1 MQKMKFR
8 GFQLYFNNRE
18 AAESMIRQIDDFP
31 SFFTPTEDLPLIIDC
46 GANIG
51 VSVLEWKTRWPQAQ
65 ILCFEPDPFA
75 FKVLQKNIEV
85 NDVPG
90 VQCVNAA
97 VFDRDGAA
105 DFYGQISSTADSR
118 GNSLEEA
125 WANRE
130 GSTKTN
136 VKCTRLST
144 YIADR
149 QVSFLKLDVEGAEQR
164 VLDEIANSLD
174 RVEAIYVEVHQTNQS
189 SETNSAESIERMLT
203 TAGFTV
209 ESEPRFGDHALPR
222 HLDSWRQSSGA
233 VLTQLLCW
241 R

>member
-1 MQKMKFR
+1 MKFR
-8 GFQLYFNNRE
+8 GFQLYYNNRD

-31 SFFTPTEDLPLIIDC
+31 SFFTPLEDRPLIIDC

-51 VSVLEWKTRWPQAQ
+51 VSVLEWKTRWPQAR
-65 ILCFEPDPFA
+65 IICFEPDPFA
-75 FKVLQKNIEV
+75 FEILQKNMDV

-97 VFDRDGAA
+97 VFDRD
-105 DFYGQISSTADSR
+105 DTVPFYGQISSTADSR
-118 GNSLEEA
+118 GNSLEAA
-125 WANRE
+125 WANRD
-130 GSTKTN
+130 GSAKTS

-149 QVSFLKLDVEGAEQR
+149 PISFLKLDIEGAEQR
-164 VLDEIANSLD
+164 VLTEIADSLD
-174 RVEAIYVEVHQTNQS
+174 RIEAIYVEVHQTNQS
-189 SETNSAESIERMLT
+189 SDANSVESIERMLT

-209 ESEPRFGDHALPR
+209 ESEPRYSDHALPQ